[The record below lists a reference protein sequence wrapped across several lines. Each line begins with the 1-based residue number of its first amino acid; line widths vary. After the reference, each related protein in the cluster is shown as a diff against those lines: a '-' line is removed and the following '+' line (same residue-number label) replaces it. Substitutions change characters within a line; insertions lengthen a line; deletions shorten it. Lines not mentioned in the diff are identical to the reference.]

1 MGIRMEHFWPKILL
15 ALKAPF
21 SAAAREKRMQMF
33 IDTMGIKGGER
44 ILDLGGT
51 PEFWLDCPHSLDIT
65 IINLPGFNDP
75 DPQPT
80 HHNLTLLEGD
90 ARNVEMFDDRAFDI
104 AFSNSVIEH
113 VGDENR
119 QAEMARENARLG
131 MGYWVQ
137 TPSIRFPVEAHNHM
151 PFWWFWPKWLRDR
164 TLRRWHRRFPEWAEM
179 IEETRVIHRK
189 DFEKMFP
196 DGEIIVERKYG
207 FTKSYIACRPPA

>member
-1 MGIRMEHFWPKILL
+1 MKYLVPGILL

-21 SAAAREKRMQMF
+21 SAAAREKRMQTF
-33 IDTMGIKGGER
+33 IDTMGIEGGER
-44 ILDLGGT
+44 IVDLGGT

-90 ARNVEMFDDRAFDI
+90 ARDVDMFDDAEFDI

-113 VGDENR
+113 VGDGNR

-131 MGYWVQ
+131 KGIGSRPRRSGF
-137 TPSIRFPVEAHNHM
+137 PSRHTTTC
-151 PFWWFWPKWLRDR
+151 RSGGSG
-164 TLRRWHRRFPEWAEM
+164 
-179 IEETRVIHRK
+179 RK
-189 DFEKMFP
+189 GCANAPCAAGTENF
-196 DGEIIVERKYG
+196 RYG
-207 FTKSYIACRPPA
+207 PR